1 MSTFPYPPLD
11 LDQNSIRLLHV
22 NKGVWPKDVYCSLVE
37 ATTNPDEA
45 VPYKALSYTW
55 GDVEGEKAQQL
66 QLPRIFVNNQLFPA
80 TDNLRMALS
89 HIQDPNYDI
98 MLWADAICINQ
109 QDNREKGHQVKQMAH
124 IYKNAE
130 EVLIWLGPYN
140 EEIRD
145 LLEFATSVDQQAI
158 GILTPR
164 RSGKWASHCLNLMDN
179 QYKDAKTPQNISA
192 LKQLMGRRWFKRI
205 WVLQEVAMA
214 RSARILC
221 GSSSCPARTFSLMP
235 SFFKIPTTEHS
246 QAVLDL
252 MPRIRSHTWWA
263 RDRTLHN
270 LLVKF
275 QRSQA
280 THSRDMIYALLSM
293 SQDACD
299 STRFYP
305 SYEIEADQVPRNA
318 ASFLIFGQM
327 HALRSNFPDVAIGRL
342 ALPLAELVELL
353 LKPTLRDDR
362 SLENTFREYHTL
374 EIILSHHDMLERTSH
389 RGRTLKEFF
398 RKDNMI
404 DRSLEETSREYRT
417 LKGIFHKYRTLE
429 VAFSVYCTLEK
440 TSHEYRTLKKVLSQ
454 YDTLKTTFLRGRM
467 LKKVFRKDNTIDR
480 TLERA
485 YSKYQQLE
493 AALHQYRKSLLSEI
507 DESLSAFTKRL
518 QCIDLDPV
526 QILHCLST
534 FLSIALTSP
543 RSLKAWFRIRAP
555 KLLTAKVRAQC
566 SGSQARTKEKPES
579 ILTLIFKQQGVQ
591 EKYRLMEFPIFDR
604 FDGLERLRFPE
615 DFDLQDRRDGYDSF
629 KRFTALLDPINQR
642 GLTKYGPLA

>member
-55 GDVEGEKAQQL
+55 GDVEGEKAHQL

-130 EVLIWLGPYN
+130 EVLIWLGPCN

-192 LKQLMGRRWFKRI
+192 LKQLMGRQWFKRI

-280 THSRDMIYALLSM
+280 TDSRDMIYALLSM

-305 SYEIEADQVPRNA
+305 SYEITTSQVPRNVV
-318 ASFLIFGQM
+318 SFLTFGQM
-327 HALRSNFPDVAIGRL
+327 HALRAELPDVPIENL
-342 ALPLAELVELL
+342 ALPLAELITLL
-353 LKPTLRDDR
+353 LKPTLRND
-362 SLENTFREYHTL
+362 
-374 EIILSHHDMLERTSH
+374 
-389 RGRTLKEFF
+389 RTLKETF
-398 RKDNMI
+398 RGYRTLEKFLSQYDTLKRTSQDN
-404 DRSLEETSREYRT
+404 RTLEETSREYC
-417 LKGIFHKYRTLE
+417 TLE
-429 VAFSVYCTLEK
+429 VR
-440 TSHEYRTLKKVLSQ
+440 HIGRRLS
-454 YDTLKTTFLRGRM
+454 
-467 LKKVFRKDNTIDR
+467 
-480 TLERA
+480 
-485 YSKYQQLE
+485 
-493 AALHQYRKSLLSEI
+493 
-507 DESLSAFTKRL
+507 
-518 QCIDLDPV
+518 
-526 QILHCLST
+526 
-534 FLSIALTSP
+534 
-543 RSLKAWFRIRAP
+543 
-555 KLLTAKVRAQC
+555 
-566 SGSQARTKEKPES
+566 
-579 ILTLIFKQQGVQ
+579 
-591 EKYRLMEFPIFDR
+591 
-604 FDGLERLRFPE
+604 
-615 DFDLQDRRDGYDSF
+615 
-629 KRFTALLDPINQR
+629 
-642 GLTKYGPLA
+642 